1 MATHQIGKLKFN
13 LSGKGLDYSWGD
25 GKIRHLFKSRQRA
38 DADDD
43 YLDEAQPDGYAG
55 DSYADDGY
63 DDGYDDDGR
72 PDDGYDDRYDDDVDD
87 GYDDDR
93 YDDDG
98 YDDGYDDDG
107 YDDDRRDYDDGY
119 DGDQYDDDGGDDG
132 YGDYDDRYQ
141 DEDADEA
148 YGDGDGYDDA
158 PQSPLWQ
165 YVEEHDWVTYVLLF
179 LFPPLGIYLL
189 WRRNRFEKPVRWAI
203 TIASAIWFAVA
214 LILLLRGVLGGAGD
228 QQTQPEMTLAPV
240 SETQTL
246 APEATSASPVE
257 IIDLSGG
264 ASGGDTATDTSTG
277 DTSTGDTETG
287 DASTGD
293 TSTGS
298 DTDATADDGT
308 GVAPSPTPLSGASNG
323 ATGQNAE
330 YVWSPASG
338 LYYHSNENCPSIE
351 QGVQVWRV
359 TREIAEN
366 SRHQSPCPDCIGGG
380 TTTTYYGTLGGK
392 YYHIDAKCS
401 NMKNP
406 LVYTKQAAE
415 NEGKQACPVCILKTK
430 DSLDEDENIT
440 AVLINEES
448 EDKSGLSVYATKE
461 GTYYHVKK
469 DCSNMKN
476 ATKLSLRDAL
486 LAGKGACPTCCSSA
500 GTVVYCTA
508 GGKSYHTDKNCQGMT
523 GAKKV
528 TLAEAMVLGKTK
540 CDVCVKGT
548 LGDAAAAQS
557 ASESKEKTKS
567 VSLTGNTTGDNVKV
581 YATQNGTYY
590 HTNNTCSGMKDAQL
604 YTLKSMLLA
613 GKKACPVCASS
624 ANTQVY
630 AVKGGKYYHSYAT
643 CSGMKNATAGTLAD
657 ALAAGYKRCPDCWG
671 ETTTDGRTT
680 TTTTKDGT
688 TTTTTTKNG
697 KTTTTTTTKDGT
709 TTTSTTKNG
718 TTTTSG
724 GTTRASAA
732 ASKAT
737 ASNTYV
743 YATRQGSYYHL
754 NSTCGGMTGASRI
767 SLKTAVK
774 AGKKA
779 CPTCASAAKRTV
791 YSTKNGDH
799 YHAASVCAASGMKN
813 GTKRTLAEALMLGQT
828 ACPHCLSSKRAAEAA
843 TETAKSYN
851 EQLKKAA
858 AAAQAAAEKASKTK
872 STADK
877 VAAAKAAAA
886 KAAAQAK
893 VATAT
898 RPSTY
903 KSGKSG
909 VRVYATVTGKYYHTR
924 SGCSNLSGTPSRVTL
939 ETALNY
945 GKKACPVCA
954 SAATRKVYA
963 TRGGK
968 YYHYSKADAGSGA
981 RQGTLAS
988 ALAYGL
994 DPCPNCVT
1002 RSARPAERT
1011 GDYKAGTSGIK
1022 VYATA
1027 GSKYYHSRAHCS
1039 GLTGATRVSLE
1050 TALNYGKKACPVCM
1064 GVASLKVYAAP
1075 GDKYYHFIK
1084 SHAGSGATAGT
1095 LARAKAMGL
1104 KACPDCS
1111 KLSAG
1116 SESPENGGTEGAPV
1130 SIQLYSADA
1139 DSTVYVDPGTINTY
1153 YHRASTCSAVHFKGG
1168 TGVSLQFAVDWGYK
1182 ACPYCQ
1188 PPTSVNP
1195 GSDD

>member
-1 MATHQIGKLKFN
+1 MATHSIGKLKFD
-13 LSGKGLDYSWGD
+13 LSGQGLAYRWGEGGKVHRLFQGRRPSD
-25 GKIRHLFKSRQRA
+25 GEDDNTYEDQPEGDALQDRYDA
-38 DADDD
+38 DGDRYEDDDDRYEDDDRYADDD
-43 YLDEAQPDGYAG
+43 
-55 DSYADDGY
+55 
-63 DDGYDDDGR
+63 
-72 PDDGYDDRYDDDVDD
+72 
-87 GYDDDR
+87 DDDR

-98 YDDGYDDDG
+98 YADDDG
-107 YDDDRRDYDDGY
+107 YDDDRYADDGDDRYEDDDRDYND
-119 DGDQYDDDGGDDG
+119 
-132 YGDYDDRYQ
+132 GDYDDRYQ
-141 DEDADEA
+141 DEDADESEE
-148 YGDGDGYDDA
+148 YDDA
-158 PQSPLWQ
+158 PRSRLFH
-165 YVEEHDWVTYVLLF
+165 YVEDNDWVTYLLLF
-179 LFPPLGIYLL
+179 LLPPVGIYLL
-189 WRRNRFEKPVRWAI
+189 WRRRRFDEPVRWAI
-203 TIASAIWFAVA
+203 TIASAIWFVVA
-214 LILLLRGVLGGAGD
+214 LILLLRGLLGGAGD
-228 QQTQPEMTLAPV
+228 RQTQPQMTLAPV
-240 SETQTL
+240 SVQETL
-246 APEATSASPVE
+246 APEDTAGGVE
-257 IIDLSGG
+257 VIDLSGG
-264 ASGGDTATDTSTG
+264 ASGGDTSTDIKSDSDASAG
-277 DTSTGDTETG
+277 DT
-287 DASTGD
+287 ASD
-293 TSTGS
+293 SAS
-298 DTDATADDGT
+298 DTGLDAVDGAD
-308 GVAPSPTPLSGASNG
+308 VSPSPTPLSGAGNG
-323 ATGQNAE
+323 ATGENAE

-380 TTTTYYGTLGGK
+380 STTTYYGTLGGK

-440 AVLINEES
+440 AVLINKES

-461 GTYYHVKK
+461 GTYYHVQK

-486 LAGKGACPTCCSSA
+486 LAGKAACPTCCASA

-528 TLAEAMVLGKTK
+528 SLAEAMVLGKTK
-540 CDVCVKGT
+540 CDVCVKGS
-548 LGDAAAAQS
+548 LGDEAAAEAES
-557 ASESKEKTKS
+557 ASKEKTKT
-567 VSLTGNTTGDNVKV
+567 VSLTGNTTGDSVKV

-590 HTNNTCSGMKDAQL
+590 HTKNNCSGMKDAQL

-613 GKKACPVCASS
+613 GKKACPVCAAS

-657 ALAAGYKRCPDCWG
+657 ALAAGFKRCPECWG
-671 ETTTDGRTT
+671 TTTSDGRTT

-697 KTTTTTTTKDGT
+697 TTTTTTTTKDGVT
-709 TTTSTTKNG
+709 TKSTTKNG
-718 TTTTSG
+718 TTTSTTSG
-724 GTTRASAA
+724 GSTRASAA

-737 ASNTYV
+737 AGNTYV

-754 NSTCGGMTGASRI
+754 NSSCGGMTGASRI
-767 SLKTAVK
+767 TLKTAIK

-779 CPTCASAAKRTV
+779 CPTCAAAAKRTV

-799 YHAASVCAASGMKN
+799 YHAASVCAPSGMKN
-813 GTKRTLAEALMLGQT
+813 GTKRTLAQALMLGQT
-828 ACPHCLSSKRAAEAA
+828 ACPYCLSSRKAAESASEAA
-843 TETAKSYN
+843 KTYN

-858 AAAQAAAEKASKTK
+858 AAAEAAAAKAAKTK

-886 KAAAQAK
+886 KAAAQAAAK
-893 VATAT
+893 AAASTAT
-898 RPSTY
+898 RKSTY
-903 KSGKSG
+903 KSGRSG
-909 VRVYATVTGKYYHTR
+909 VRVYATVNGKYYHTR
-924 SGCSNLSGTPSRVTL
+924 SSCSNISGAPSRVTL

-954 SAATRKVYA
+954 STATRKVYA

-981 RQGTLAS
+981 RQGTLAA

-1002 RSARPAERT
+1002 KSARTAERT
-1011 GDYKAGTSGIK
+1011 GPYTSGTSGIK
-1022 VYATA
+1022 VWATA
-1027 GSKYYHSRAHCS
+1027 GSKYYHARAHCS
-1039 GLTGATRVSLE
+1039 GLTGATKISLE

-1064 GVASLKVYAAP
+1064 GIAGLKVYAAP
-1075 GDKYYHFIK
+1075 GDKYYHFLK
-1084 SHAGSGATAGT
+1084 SHAGAGATAGT
-1095 LARAKAMGL
+1095 LGKARAMGL

-1116 SESPENGGTEGAPV
+1116 SDSPENGGTESAPV
-1130 SIQLYSADA
+1130 SIQMYPGDA

-1153 YHRASTCSAVHFKGG
+1153 YHRASTCSAVKFKGG
-1168 TGVSLQFAVDWGYK
+1168 TVVSLQFAIDWGYK
-1182 ACPYCQ
+1182 ACPHCQ
-1188 PPTSVNP
+1188 PPTSVTP
-1195 GSDD
+1195 GTEDNG

>member
-1 MATHQIGKLKFN
+1 MATHSIGKLKFD
-13 LSGKGLDYSWGD
+13 LSGKGLAYRWGED
-25 GKIRHLFKSRQRA
+25 GKVHRLFQGNRRDGQNDDYLNEEQPDGNSWQDNYDENNDGYA
-38 DADDD
+38 DDGYADDD
-43 YLDEAQPDGYAG
+43 RYA
-55 DSYADDGY
+55 ADDGY
-63 DDGYDDDGR
+63 DDGYAADDGYANDDRYEDDGR
-72 PDDGYDDRYDDDVDD
+72 YADDD

-93 YDDDG
+93 YANDDDR
-98 YDDGYDDDG
+98 YASDDG
-107 YDDDRRDYDDGY
+107 YDDDRYADDGY
-119 DGDQYDDDGGDDG
+119 DD
-132 YGDYDDRYQ
+132 DYDDRYQ

-148 YGDGDGYDDA
+148 YEGDDYEEGDYDA
-158 PQSPLWQ
+158 PQTPLAQ
-165 YVEEHDWVTYVLLF
+165 YVDEHDWPTFVLLF

-189 WRRNRFEKPVRWAI
+189 WRRNRFEKPIRWAI

-214 LILLLRGVLGGAGD
+214 LILLLRGAFSGTGD

-240 SETQTL
+240 ALEQTV
-246 APEATSASPVE
+246 APAATDGGDVEVIDLTGGNGDDTSA
-257 IIDLSGG
+257 
-264 ASGGDTATDTSTG
+264 GDTGTG
-277 DTSTGDTETG
+277 DTSTGDTSEIGADTG
-287 DASTGD
+287 DEA
-293 TSTGS
+293 
-298 DTDATADDGT
+298 
-308 GVAPSPTPLSGASNG
+308 GVSPSPTPLSATGNG
-323 ATGQNAE
+323 ATGENAE

-338 LYYHSNENCPSIE
+338 LYYHSSETCPSIE

-380 TTTTYYGTLGGK
+380 STTTYYGTLGGK
-392 YYHIDAKCS
+392 YYHIDEKCS

-415 NEGKQACPVCILKTK
+415 NEGKTPCPVCILKTK

-440 AVLINEES
+440 AVIINKDS
-448 EDKSGLSVYATKE
+448 EDKSGITVYATKE
-461 GTYYHVKK
+461 GSYFHVKS
-469 DCSNMKN
+469 DCSGMKN

-500 GTVVYCTA
+500 GTAVYCTP

-528 TLAEAMVLGKTK
+528 SLAEAMVLGKTK
-540 CDVCVKGT
+540 CEVCVKGT
-548 LGDAAAAQS
+548 LGDAAAAE
-557 ASESKEKTKS
+557 AENNSKERTKT
-567 VSLTGNTTGDNVKV
+567 VSLTGNATGDSVKV

-590 HTNNTCSGMKDAQL
+590 HTKNTCSGMKDAQL

-643 CSGMKNATAGTLAD
+643 CSGMKNASSGTLAD
-657 ALAAGYKRCPDCWG
+657 ALAAGFKRCPDCWG
-671 ETTTDGRTT
+671 TTTTTDKDGNTT
-680 TTTTKDGT
+680 TTTTAKANSGKGT
-688 TTTTTTKNG
+688 TTTTTT
-697 KTTTTTTTKDGT
+697 TTGT
-709 TTTSTTKNG
+709 TPTS
-718 TTTTSG
+718 
-724 GTTRASAA
+724 RAAVA

-754 NSTCGGMTGASRI
+754 NSSCGGMTGASRI
-767 SLKTAVK
+767 TLKTAVK
-774 AGKKA
+774 AGKKP
-779 CPTCASAAKRTV
+779 CPTCAAAAKRTV

-828 ACPHCLSSKRAAEAA
+828 ACPHCLSSKKAAESA
-843 TETAKSYN
+843 TEAAKAYS
-851 EQLKKAA
+851 EQLKKASEA
-858 AAAQAAAEKASKTK
+858 AKAAAEKAARSN
-872 STADK
+872 SNADK

-886 KAAAQAK
+886 KAAAQAAAAK
-893 VATAT
+893 AT
-898 RPSTY
+898 RTATY

-909 VRVYATVTGKYYHTR
+909 VRVYATVNGKYYHTR
-924 SGCSNLSGTPSRVTL
+924 SSCSNISGTPSRVTL

-954 SAATRKVYA
+954 GTATRKVYA

-981 RQGTLAS
+981 RQGTLAA

-994 DPCPNCVT
+994 DPCPNCVS
-1002 RSARPAERT
+1002 RSGRT
-1011 GDYKAGTSGIK
+1011 AGSTGTYKAGTSGIK
-1022 VYATA
+1022 VYATL

-1039 GLTGATRVSLE
+1039 GLTGASHISLE

-1064 GVASLKVYAAP
+1064 GIAGLKVYAAP
-1075 GDKYYHFIK
+1075 GDKYYHFVK
-1084 SHAGSGATAGT
+1084 SHAGTGATAGT
-1095 LARAKAMGL
+1095 LAKARAMGL

-1130 SIQLYSADA
+1130 SIQMYAGDA

-1168 TGVSLQFAVDWGYK
+1168 SGVSLQFAIDWGYK
-1182 ACPYCQ
+1182 ACPHCQ
-1188 PPTSVNP
+1188 PPTSVEP
-1195 GSDD
+1195 GSGAD